1 MVATHDDTP
10 RRHPRAGSEA
20 APIDEEHPDLSGL
33 RILAVDDE
41 PDARELVNR
50 ILSRSG
56 AEVVTAGSGKDALQ
70 LLTQTRPH
78 VLVMDIGMPDEDGY
92 TVIRKIRQL
101 PPASGGNV
109 PALALTA
116 FARSEDRRRAI
127 LAGFQMHIA
136 KPVEPAELVAL
147 IASLALQERR

>member
-1 MVATHDDTP
+1 M
-10 RRHPRAGSEA
+10 
-20 APIDEEHPDLSGL
+20 
-33 RILAVDDE
+33 
-41 PDARELVNR
+41 NR

-56 AEVVTAGSGKDALQ
+56 AEVVTAGCGKEALQ
-70 LLTQTRPH
+70 LLSQIRPH

-92 TVIRKIRQL
+92 TVIRKVRQL
-101 PPASGGNV
+101 PRTSGGNV

-147 IASLALQERR
+147 IASLALREQR